1 MNVGLIGL
9 GYWGKNLLRNL
20 LINQQI
26 KNIYVLDNN
35 LKYVQKSPYVKYFDE
50 EKIFEINKIDIF
62 IISTPTKFHY
72 KYIERCFY

>member
-35 LKYVQKSPYVKYFDE
+35 LKYVQKS
-50 EKIFEINKIDIF
+50 I
-62 IISTPTKFHY
+62 
-72 KYIERCFY
+72 R